1 MTDQE
6 KAFKSLQKY
15 FLALR
20 EELAQYERD
29 GINPPDN
36 LLQKFEQAER
46 RLWIFSKAIGNLW
59 SCN

>member
-46 RLWIFSKAIGNLW
+46 RLWIFSKAIGNL
-59 SCN
+59 